1 MLKKISSSQAPKQVV
16 NAIVTL
22 YNQGKIADII
32 DRAPKILE
40 AYPNTYI
47 LYNILGV
54 IYFQKGLNQEAANY
68 FGKSIDLIPNDP
80 YAYNNL
86 GNIYKEE
93 KNYKEAI
100 HNYESAINIEPNYF
114 TAYENLFSVFQLNN
128 DISKSEK
135 LIKKAIE
142 RLNTLSKKNAVI
154 WKDWVAMCLHEIAEI
169 HESNKDWA
177 KAKKNYNRAIQI
189 KKKLHTVY

>member
-1 MLKKISSSQAPKQVV
+1 M
-16 NAIVTL
+16 
-22 YNQGKIADII
+22 
-32 DRAPKILE
+32 
-40 AYPNTYI
+40 
-47 LYNILGV
+47 
-54 IYFQKGLNQEAANY
+54 NQEAANY

-135 LIKKAIE
+135 LIKK
-142 RLNTLSKKNAVI
+142 LSK
-154 WKDWVAMCLHEIAEI
+154 D
-169 HESNKDWA
+169 
-177 KAKKNYNRAIQI
+177 
-189 KKKLHTVY
+189 